1 MIRISMSLPRDLLK
15 EFDDVTNDRGYNS
28 RSKGIRDALKDYIVR
43 YNWMNE
49 MEGEYMGTLTI
60 VYNPQYGGVL
70 DDLYSL
76 KQSFD
81 KYISASMNFN
91 MKENR
96 LMEVIVIK
104 GDIKHISSLN
114 EKIMRLKGV
123 EHIKLTATPIEVEK
137 NP

>member
-1 MIRISMSLPRDLLK
+1 MSLPRDLLK

-49 MEGEYMGTLTI
+49 MEGEYMGTMTL

-70 DDLYSL
+70 EDLNNV

-81 KYISASMNFN
+81 EYINASMNFN

-96 LMEVIVIK
+96 IMEVIVIK
-104 GDIKHISSLN
+104 GDVKHIRSLN

-123 EHIKLTATPIEVEK
+123 EHVKLTATPTEVVK
-137 NP
+137 KS

>member
-49 MEGEYMGTLTI
+49 MEGEYMGTMTL
-60 VYNPQYGGVL
+60 VYNPQYTGVL
-70 DDLYSL
+70 EDLNNI

-81 KYISASMNFN
+81 EYINASMNFT
-91 MKENR
+91 MK
-96 LMEVIVIK
+96 
-104 GDIKHISSLN
+104 
-114 EKIMRLKGV
+114 
-123 EHIKLTATPIEVEK
+123 
-137 NP
+137 